1 VKEINMPSRTYLV
14 RLAEEALVTG
24 LATFGA
30 VLAAD
35 DAAFGTAAVLAALTA
50 AGRAA
55 YGVAVKSLAGD
66 VDRPSAN

>member
-1 VKEINMPSRTYLV
+1 MPSRTYLV
-14 RLAEEALVTG
+14 RLAEEAVVTG
-24 LATFGA
+24 LAVFGT

-35 DAAFGTAAVLAALTA
+35 DAAFGSAAVLAALAA

-55 YGVAVKSLAGD
+55 YGVVVKNLAGD

>member
-1 VKEINMPSRTYLV
+1 MPSRTYLV
-14 RLAEEALVTG
+14 RLAEEAVVSG

-35 DAAFGTAAVLAALTA
+35 DAAFGTAAVLAALVA

-55 YGVAVKSLAGD
+55 YGVVVKSLAGD
-66 VDRPSAN
+66 AERPSAS